1 MFEGGRLENK
11 YQIVCT
17 KQIENRATDAML
29 WKMLKDVH
37 NFLGRYP
44 GIQIETLLITTRYLS
59 FHNPQLTFLR
69 IFIFIN
75 GASPSFHGSF
85 LTHSNFL

>member
-17 KQIENRATDAML
+17 KQSENRATDAML

-37 NFLGRYP
+37 NFLRN
-44 GIQIETLLITTRYLS
+44 ILV
-59 FHNPQLTFLR
+59 FK
-69 IFIFIN
+69 
-75 GASPSFHGSF
+75 
-85 LTHSNFL
+85 